1 MAETSMS
8 KRRNTQDSYLPTT
21 ELKYFRIPS
30 EVGTKNFERSAK
42 MIAWCDRSKWQFSPS
57 GFFLLLSACA
67 AAKAH
72 CCCPKET
79 SSNEVS
85 AAQNHPQ
92 MSTLVSSK
100 QSWECAMWTEFKV
113 WRQAYS
119 GRAWLGCG
127 LNQALQPSLSSSC
140 TQSPGKEMLF
150 HDALHQLPSHLASSG
165 AQPHSFS
172 NSRAAWSLMDINP
185 LTSGLWWFRS
195 WKTRMATKAGKAFN
209 CFWCRTQVVYLRLD

>member
-1 MAETSMS
+1 M
-8 KRRNTQDSYLPTT
+8 
-21 ELKYFRIPS
+21 
-30 EVGTKNFERSAK
+30 GTKNSERSAK
-42 MIAWCDRSKWQFSPS
+42 MIAWCDRSTWQFSPN
-57 GFFLLLSACA
+57 GFFFLLSACA

-85 AAQNHPQ
+85 AAQNHAQ

-113 WRQAYS
+113 WRQVYS
-119 GRAWLGCG
+119 GRAWLGLWSEPG
-127 LNQALQPSLSSSC
+127 IATILIELMHPKPRKRDAFPWR
-140 TQSPGKEMLF
+140 SPP
-150 HDALHQLPSHLASSG
+150 APSHLASSG

-172 NSRAAWSLMDINP
+172 NSRAACSLMDINP

-209 CFWCRTQVVYLRLD
+209 CFWSRTQVVYLRLE

>member
-1 MAETSMS
+1 MAEKSMS
-8 KRRNTQDSYLPTT
+8 KRRNTQDSYLLTT
-21 ELKYFRIPS
+21 GLKYFRIPS

-57 GFFLLLSACA
+57 GFFFLLSARA

-92 MSTLVSSK
+92 MSTLVSSE
-100 QSWECAMWTEFKV
+100 QSWECATWTEFKV
-113 WRQAYS
+113 WRQVYS

-150 HDALHQLPSHLASSG
+150 HDALHQLLLTWRAVVLSLILSLTPGL
-165 AQPHSFS
+165 P
-172 NSRAAWSLMDINP
+172 AAWWISIHSWVGCGGSEVERQEWQQKQERRS
-185 LTSGLWWFRS
+185 TVSGPEP
-195 WKTRMATKAGKAFN
+195 
-209 CFWCRTQVVYLRLD
+209 RLFT